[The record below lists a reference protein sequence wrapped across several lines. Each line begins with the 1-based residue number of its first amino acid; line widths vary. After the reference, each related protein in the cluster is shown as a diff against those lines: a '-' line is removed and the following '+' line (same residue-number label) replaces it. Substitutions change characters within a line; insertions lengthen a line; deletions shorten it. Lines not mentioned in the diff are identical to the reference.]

1 MNGSIVGGP
10 IYLVSFVKYNGFP
23 RTVSTRD
30 LMSAVTTCQWL
41 DDERIPYKLAWVDAD
56 KVKHDGCAAI
66 EDKLAEAAEY
76 ESNMRRASE
85 PCFALP
91 HSSQYGRTV

>member
-1 MNGSIVGGP
+1 MSGSIVGGP

-41 DDERIPYKLAWVDAD
+41 DDERIPYTLAWVDAD
-56 KVKHDGCAAI
+56 KVKHDGCEAI
-66 EDKLAEAAEY
+66 EDKLTEEADRERY
-76 ESNMRRASE
+76 LREASE
-85 PCFALP
+85 PCYAMP
-91 HSSQYGRTV
+91 THYGWRTS